1 MKRSSYH
8 IIITTILFAAL
19 VVAYFSCPAL
29 GFDGQLMR
37 DLVKTSPVL
46 FLCLATLIGGWR
58 SRGVLP
64 LALLFSACG
73 DLAGEHK
80 EFILQIAMF
89 AIAHIAYFVHFVRRA
104 TIDRTSVALWSIL
117 GVMVVALGVIVI
129 SHISKPTEAVACSIY
144 IVIIATMAGS
154 AIACRSPY
162 RAWNI
167 AAALLFIFS
176 DSCIAINR
184 FVEHISHA
192 GLLIMTTYFTAQ
204 YIFAAAYL
212 KEHSTR
218 NVQN

>member
-1 MKRSSYH
+1 MKRSSYQ
-8 IIITTILFAAL
+8 IIITTVLFAAL

-46 FLCLATLIGGWR
+46 FLCLATLIGRWR

-89 AIAHIAYFVHFVRRA
+89 AIAHIAYFAHFIRRA
-104 TIDRTSVALWSIL
+104 TIDRTSIVLWSIL
-117 GVMVVALGVIVI
+117 GAMVIALGVIVI
-129 SHISKPTEAVACSIY
+129 GHISKPTEAVACSIY

-162 RAWNI
+162 RVWNI

-184 FVEHISHA
+184 FVEHIPHA

-204 YIFAAAYL
+204 YIFATVYL
-212 KEHSTR
+212 KEHST
-218 NVQN
+218 QNIQN

>member
-1 MKRSSYH
+1 MKRSSYQ

-89 AIAHIAYFVHFVRRA
+89 AIAHIAYFAHFIRRA
-104 TIDRTSVALWSIL
+104 TIDRTSIVLWSIL
-117 GVMVVALGVIVI
+117 GAMVIALGVIVI
-129 SHISKPTEAVACSIY
+129 GHISKPTEAVACSIY

-154 AIACRSPY
+154 AIACRSPH
-162 RAWNI
+162 RVWNI

-184 FVEHISHA
+184 FVEHIPHA

-204 YIFAAAYL
+204 YIFATVYL
-212 KEHSTR
+212 KEHST
-218 NVQN
+218 QNIQN

>member
-1 MKRSSYH
+1 MKRSSYQ

-89 AIAHIAYFVHFVRRA
+89 AIAHIAYFAHFIRRA
-104 TIDRTSVALWSIL
+104 TIDRTSIVLWSIL
-117 GVMVVALGVIVI
+117 GTMVIALGVIVI
-129 SHISKPTEAVACSIY
+129 GHISKPTEAVACSIY
-144 IVIIATMAGS
+144 IAIIATMAGS

-162 RAWNI
+162 RVWNI

-184 FVEHISHA
+184 FVEHIPHA
-192 GLLIMTTYFTAQ
+192 GLLIMTTYFAAQ
-204 YIFAAAYL
+204 YIFAAVYL
-212 KEHSTR
+212 KEHNTR
-218 NVQN
+218 KAQN